1 MDEASAVAS
10 PDILRRT
17 TAQYMCGDDDGN
29 FELFCL
35 FFHGLALHV
44 AIRFVNIKVAGCKR
58 YAADGVIV
66 TAETTQ
72 RPWHLLD
79 RS

>member
-17 TAQYMCGDDDGN
+17 TAQYMYGDDDGN

-35 FFHGLALHV
+35 FFHGLALDV
-44 AIRFVNIKVAGCKR
+44 AIRFVNIKVAGCEK
-58 YAADGVIV
+58 V
-66 TAETTQ
+66 
-72 RPWHLLD
+72 
-79 RS
+79 RSRWCNRHGRDDATILASVR